1 MKYDVISF
9 ILRSYGSGLFRRML
23 KNQPAGKRNMLEYIV
38 GDIFDSP
45 AQVIVN
51 TVNTVGVMGKGLA
64 LSFKHR
70 YPEMFNAYRK
80 VCEKKQLE
88 IGKLMLYYAPDHW
101 ILLFPTKENWRNP
114 SKLEY
119 LEKGLKKFV
128 GTYADKGI
136 TSIAFPRLGCGN
148 GELNWEDVRP
158 LMEKYLKPL
167 PIDVYIYLGMDEGA
181 VPEHRTPSETLGWMK
196 TNARDMSFNGIKDE
210 IRCNS
215 RIVPHSFTHGGSP
228 MNAQWADNNLIIS
241 APNGSAPLVVSED
254 EFFEIW
260 DDVRTKGV
268 FPDLKEKQKA
278 TLIFALLHSLGY
290 LSKIGMSDGRS
301 PGKEVA
307 GYQVR
312 EGAGRAY
319 AFKEV

>member
-1 MKYDVISF
+1 MSQVCF
-9 ILRSYGSGLFRRML
+9 TVCR
-23 KNQPAGKRNMLEYIV
+23 KNQPAGERNMIEYIV

-80 VCEKKQLE
+80 VCENNQLE
-88 IGKLMLYYAPDHW
+88 VGKLMLYYAPDHW
-101 ILLFPTKENWRNP
+101 VLLFPTKENWRNP

-119 LEKGLKKFV
+119 IEKGLEKFV

-148 GELNWEDVRP
+148 GELNWDDVRP

-167 PIDVYIYLGMDEGA
+167 PIDVYIYLGVDESD
-181 VPEHRTPSETLGWMK
+181 VPEHRTPRETLEWMK

-210 IRCNS
+210 IRCNYG
-215 RIVPHSFTHGGSP
+215 IAPHSFTYDGSL
-228 MNAQWADNNLIIS
+228 MRAQWVDNSLIIS
-241 APNGSAPLVVSED
+241 TPGGNEALVVTED
-254 EFFEIW
+254 EFFETW

-268 FPDLKEKQKA
+268 FPDLKENQKA

-290 LSKIGMSDGRS
+290 LSKIRMSNGRAS
-301 PGKEVA
+301 EKVA
-307 GYQVR
+307 GYQVK